1 MIVASEYDFNKHKND
16 SLFSISVFWR
26 SRLDSTTRQ
35 GAGDG
40 DGAHSFQ
47 TQHSSFFYSSEFE
60 VASIALF

>member
-1 MIVASEYDFNKHKND
+1 MNVASEYDFNKHKND
-16 SLFSISVFWR
+16 SLFSISVFLR
-26 SRLDSTTRQ
+26 SRLDSTITTRQ
-35 GAGDG
+35 GAG